1 MRLQWTHNFSNS
13 FVFNIEPSY
22 LSLKSILLKRG
33 HREAVS
39 HLISTSSRRPTSRP
53 FHNYDSQGAD
63 RDTKKSASH
72 TSTMQVVIAHNLPL
86 PMMTQKQ
93 IMYTRLIT
101 LGLESTIGQPPMLIR
116 NFHLLF
122 SSFEAPKG
130 DWVSQ
135 EMMHKKPPSATRLH
149 AFERKSDG
157 LLLDRLATFLSDIY
171 RRRHVAFVG
180 TSWRTTMDFGHT
192 YWRLSQRPRN
202 FTCCLLPYMLIGI
215 KWRLTPW
222 YLSLSLSS
230 YL

>member
-130 DWVSQ
+130 D
-135 EMMHKKPPSATRLH
+135 
-149 AFERKSDG
+149 
-157 LLLDRLATFLSDIY
+157 
-171 RRRHVAFVG
+171 
-180 TSWRTTMDFGHT
+180 
-192 YWRLSQRPRN
+192 
-202 FTCCLLPYMLIGI
+202 
-215 KWRLTPW
+215 
-222 YLSLSLSS
+222 
-230 YL
+230 